1 MRLHDIKF
9 QGERIIYSIGLEEA
23 IAQYAGNDPVQSGT
37 AYLGLSSFGRIFRV
51 TNLMFR
57 HILRFRPVLLQPNPG
72 IRFSIT
78 RLLHV
83 DDVACR

>member
-37 AYLGLSSFGRIFRV
+37 AYLGSSFPMQTSSSKV
-51 TNLMFR
+51 
-57 HILRFRPVLLQPNPG
+57 
-72 IRFSIT
+72 
-78 RLLHV
+78 
-83 DDVACR
+83 